1 MGNAC
6 AATTHGDDGMNIP
19 HKALIL
25 VADGQRCAFL
35 RNEGT
40 LFEPQLVLEDS
51 RQQISRPTREQGT
64 DEPGSTFASVGARRS
79 SMEQTDFQRLG
90 KEQFAAEAAA
100 LLNRRAL
107 EDDFEKL
114 VVVAPPQTLAEL
126 RKKYDKA
133 VTARL
138 LAEVDKDLTN
148 HRVDDIEVILARQ

>member
-6 AATTHGDDGMNIP
+6 SATTHGDDGMNIP

-90 KEQFAAEAAA
+90 KEHFAAEA
-100 LLNRRAL
+100 
-107 EDDFEKL
+107 
-114 VVVAPPQTLAEL
+114 APPQTLAEL